1 MEVMYNGGKICH
13 HGCTEPIE
21 LEKNRVYNVKNIIK
35 KDDQKYLELEEVEGY
50 FNSKWFDNLQTYLA
64 ISDCIPV
71 IGKEFKCQKI
81 IGNNAKLVD
90 WEIPEVQD
98 VIEMCG
104 NLYEVH
110 TLNSIYV
117 VQVLLH

>member
-1 MEVMYNGGKICH
+1 MEVKYNGGKICH

-21 LEKNRVYNVKNIIK
+21 LEKNKVYNVKNIIK
-35 KDDQKYLELEEVEGY
+35 KDGQTYFELEEAEGY

-64 ISDCIPV
+64 LSDSIPM
-71 IGKEFKCQKI
+71 IGRKFKCQKI
-81 IGNNAKLVD
+81 IGNNAKLVE
-90 WEIPEVQD
+90 WVTTPVQD
-98 VIEMCG
+98 VIEMYG

-117 VQVLLH
+117 VQVV